1 MAVNNLTQLP
11 FNTVHIQDE
20 VGGVNNSI
28 VIDVNDDH
36 TNENHGQSFSNVI
49 DPDMNVIGNDS
60 VINHDMH
67 VNINEHDPSIL
78 SDIDPDI
85 HNNNYSD
92 SQYYNENSFNNVF
105 KQSKNQLSVIHL
117 NIRSI

>member
-36 TNENHGQSFSNVI
+36 TNENHGQSF
-49 DPDMNVIGNDS
+49 
-60 VINHDMH
+60 
-67 VNINEHDPSIL
+67 
-78 SDIDPDI
+78 
-85 HNNNYSD
+85 
-92 SQYYNENSFNNVF
+92 F
-105 KQSKNQLSVIHL
+105 KRH
-117 NIRSI
+117 